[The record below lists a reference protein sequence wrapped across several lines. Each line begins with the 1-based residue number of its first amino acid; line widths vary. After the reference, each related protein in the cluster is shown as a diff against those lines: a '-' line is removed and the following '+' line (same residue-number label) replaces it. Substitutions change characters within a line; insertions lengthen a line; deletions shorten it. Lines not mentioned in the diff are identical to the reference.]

1 MSKTRGRER
10 QVNNVK
16 QGKIKKEKENASFN
30 IKKKLRGQLL
40 EMLASN
46 AEKEQRSSFFII
58 NHGMHFCLL
67 RGVWFGDEI
76 GFFL

>member
-1 MSKTRGRER
+1 
-10 QVNNVK
+10 
-16 QGKIKKEKENASFN
+16 
-30 IKKKLRGQLL
+30 
-40 EMLASN
+40 MLASMQ
-46 AEKEQRSSFFII
+46 EKEQRSSFFII

>member
-40 EMLASN
+40 EMLASMQ
-46 AEKEQRSSFFII
+46 KKSSD
-58 NHGMHFCLL
+58 L
-67 RGVWFGDEI
+67 V
-76 GFFL
+76 FL

>member
-10 QVNNVK
+10 HVNNVK
-16 QGKIKKEKENASFN
+16 QGKIKKEKKNASFN
-30 IKKKLRGQLL
+30 IKRKIKGTVAGD
-40 EMLASN
+40 ASFN

-58 NHGMHFCLL
+58 NHGMYFCLL